1 MSPPRRVR
9 GVRCVQY
16 RPRPRSKPAAAA
28 KIQRESKEAD
38 VAKFDLIAFDL
49 DGTVFPEPS
58 AKSIRPRV
66 VAALQAAHDAGVIT
80 AVASGRTVGMLGPT
94 LTGAPWVDWLITVNG
109 ACVSSARDGRV
120 LSDYDNALIVTGMV
134 VNVNEA
140 YDVLNQYT
148 GDDDGRVGR
157 STNELMTTTVE
168 FLLQSISYVG
178 NNNYRKQLPINY

>member
-1 MSPPRRVR
+1 MGNISHYTKAMLFFQDVTESMYPP
-9 GVRCVQY
+9 
-16 RPRPRSKPAAAA
+16 K
-28 KIQRESKEAD
+28 KEEG
-38 VAKFDLIAFDL
+38 F
-49 DGTVFPEPS
+49 T
-58 AKSIRPRV
+58 
-66 VAALQAAHDAGVIT
+66 LQSFSYECARARNSQGIPY
-80 AVASGRTVGMLGPT
+80 GPT
-94 LTGAPWVDWLITVNG
+94 RAGILRFALKSLPDGYLKELYLRLKENTPSSFTVVFD
-109 ACVSSARDGRV
+109 ATFSPSDTDGRV

-140 YDVLNQYT
+140 YDVLNLYT

>member
-1 MSPPRRVR
+1 MTVVFDATFSP
-9 GVRCVQY
+9 
-16 RPRPRSKPAAAA
+16 S
-28 KIQRESKEAD
+28 D
-38 VAKFDLIAFDL
+38 
-49 DGTVFPEPS
+49 T
-58 AKSIRPRV
+58 
-66 VAALQAAHDAGVIT
+66 
-80 AVASGRTVGMLGPT
+80 
-94 LTGAPWVDWLITVNG
+94 
-109 ACVSSARDGRV
+109 DGRV

-157 STNELMTTTVE
+157 SMNELMTTTVE